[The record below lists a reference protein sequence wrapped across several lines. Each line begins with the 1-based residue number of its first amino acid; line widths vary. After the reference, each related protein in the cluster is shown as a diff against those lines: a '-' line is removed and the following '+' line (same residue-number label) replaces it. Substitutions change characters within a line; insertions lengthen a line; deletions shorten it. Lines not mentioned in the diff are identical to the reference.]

1 MLVSSSP
8 GPDCIVRGMH
18 NNQDALV
25 LEYKVKCKSN
35 VSNKFNLV
43 SNKQKCI
50 YSFLS
55 RTDVRVYLK
64 KCNWVG
70 KLNLKWWDKE
80 CSVW

>member
-8 GPDCIVRGMH
+8 GPDCIARGMH

-55 RTDVRVYLK
+55 RTDVRVY
-64 KCNWVG
+64 
-70 KLNLKWWDKE
+70 
-80 CSVW
+80 

>member
-8 GPDCIVRGMH
+8 GPDCIVRGIH

-43 SNKQKCI
+43 STVINKNAFTV
-50 YSFLS
+50 SL
-55 RTDVRVYLK
+55 VELM
-64 KCNWVG
+64 
-70 KLNLKWWDKE
+70 
-80 CSVW
+80 